1 MPIRKILVVDD
12 SPVERLALQEV
23 LGRNAKGLPLTMT
36 DPEMGAVTFT
46 YDASNRVTSIA
57 SPVKGTTTLHS
68 SRRRRTCATNFSR
81 RPATTHGR
89 WIIRTSSP
97 ALACS

>member
-57 SPVKGTTTLHS
+57 SPVKGTTTLGYTGT
-68 SRRRRTCATNFSR
+68 SRVPSTITDQYGKTTTN
-81 RPATTHGR
+81 TLNG
-89 WIIRTSSP
+89 
-97 ALACS
+97 